1 MIIQREGWGLRRCYP
16 GAPLVGVGAV
26 VFRGSE
32 ALLVRRGSEPARG
45 IWTLPGGLLELG
57 ETLKEGVRREVAEEC
72 GIRVEVGELLGAFER
87 IVRDEE
93 GRVEYHYVI
102 LDYLATWL
110 EGNAVAASD
119 VMDARW
125 VPLSGLGEY
134 DVSQEAKGVIFRGW
148 KLAYGAWD
156 DSLEDEADE

>member
-1 MIIQREGWGLRRCYP
+1 MRRCYP
-16 GAPLVGVGAV
+16 GAPLVGLGAV

-32 ALLVRRGSEPARG
+32 VLLIKRGSEPSRG
-45 IWTLPGGLLELG
+45 IWTLPGGLLEVG

-72 GIRVEVGELLGAFER
+72 GIWVEVGELLGAFER
-87 IVRDEE
+87 IVRDGE

-125 VPLSGLGEY
+125 VPIATLDGY
-134 DVSQEAKGVIFRGW
+134 DVSPEAKGVIFRGW
-148 KLAYGAWD
+148 KLAYGPWD
-156 DSLEDEADE
+156 GPVEDEVGE